1 MKPRLTLDADRE
13 KQTILHWLQPS
24 FDGKGTD
31 PCTVHVERTKL
42 REPGTCEW
50 MTACAYWKDWL
61 LGGSANPTG
70 YRRFLWI
77 HGLPGSGKT
86 ILVSH
91 LNDEV
96 ALHCGAN
103 GCSYYYCL
111 YEHDRDETETFL
123 RHTIRDFCI
132 QLGSFVPPK
141 LHEMWKYKNL
151 RVGDLQECLRVVT
164 LEFLAHAGKRAYI
177 IVDAVDESK
186 SPRKGFLKVLVS
198 IGTDPA
204 FNHVSLLM
212 TSREEPDIKQAIESL
227 PQVPLSWG
235 PGLSSSSSTFDIP
248 VLAMSHPPNESHQLI
263 PHPSWMRPASFA
275 PFGNVPVLMP
285 PKQRARVA
293 SEPPVSFGRTS
304 KYHNDLIDLDMSTSM
319 SALSTYSEQGDVG
332 AAPNSPTKPS
342 ARNNKRQLS
351 GPHESRSPSPQ
362 KRKVSAGGSH
372 VDIKPEHELDD
383 VAATNGSMPRVFPC
397 SILSMSNPFVRAA
410 IEKVIEKQLEASGRF
425 GQWPREDFI
434 PKLKM
439 HLAVKAGGIFRAVAC
454 HLDLIARQQNLIDDD
469 QILDAIGRF
478 PETLFDQYEQ
488 IIVTGIPDA
497 GALNSHNRDFA
508 RTALA
513 LACSDTAGIPDVVV
527 LVEAA
532 RFNVPQGK
540 AQAFNLEKLK
550 HLLGCLVKV
559 TRLRRKPTQLFT
571 RNDDPGD
578 HKRLSV
584 AHFTVKEFLYHKKT
598 AQGPARDFALSKETN
613 RRLELKIVF
622 YGLQQFLP
630 ERKQPTKYEEYCIKM
645 TEKAISKQP
654 AVLVRDKEI
663 WEAVHRCLAWN
674 DPHLNVVK
682 RNKATREAFP
692 NWNKLATAFVDGEAP
707 EYRHTCIIVS
717 LLLLEWPKLAEVYLG
732 SLQDEQKEEIW
743 SDAFVLRDS
752 DATTVLEMCVSGR
765 QTSFLDIFVQA
776 GATFQ
781 DAEDILFR
789 ALEDPYSDSEGHD
802 DDGSTTGLLL
812 RTLLERGADPN
823 AIGDNRWTPLQVATR
838 QLEHFWVQEL
848 LYYRADPN
856 AVVKHD
862 GHVGDGEDSARG
874 GGNGGSDASSG
885 GKKWYHKTPI
895 DICRTTIPK
904 WGENEEDWAWSRS
917 RVGQLLTATLAN
929 AGTAP
934 ANADVIVIGDD

>member
-1 MKPRLTLDADRE
+1 
-13 KQTILHWLQPS
+13 
-24 FDGKGTD
+24 
-31 PCTVHVERTKL
+31 
-42 REPGTCEW
+42 

-61 LGGSANPTG
+61 RGGSPCPG
-70 YRRFLWI
+70 GHRRFLWV

-86 ILVSH
+86 ILASR

-96 ALHCGAN
+96 ALHCGAK

-111 YEHDRDETETFL
+111 YEHNRDETETFL
-123 RHTIRDFCI
+123 RHAIRDFCI
-132 QLGSFVPPK
+132 QLGCFIPPK
-141 LHEMWKYKNL
+141 LHDMWKYKKL
-151 RVGDLQECLRVVT
+151 HVDDLQECLRIVT
-164 LEFLAHAGKRAYI
+164 LEFLARAGKRAYI

-186 SPRKGFLKVLVS
+186 SPRKAFLQVLVT
-198 IGTDPA
+198 IGTNPA

-212 TSREEPDIKQAIESL
+212 TSREEPDIKQAIERL

-235 PGLSSSSSTFDIP
+235 PGLSSSTFDIP
-248 VLAMSHPPNESHQLI
+248 VRAMSRPPNENHQLI
-263 PHPSWMRPASFA
+263 SHPSLTRSASVA
-275 PFGNVPVLMP
+275 PFDNFPVLMP

-293 SEPPVSFGRTS
+293 SEPPVSFGGAS
-304 KYHNDLIDLDMSTSM
+304 KYHNDLIELDVSM
-319 SALSTYSEQGDVG
+319 NMRALSTYSQQGDIG

-362 KRKVSAGGSH
+362 KRKVSAGGRH
-372 VDIKPEHELDD
+372 VEIKPDHELDD
-383 VAATNGSMPRVFPC
+383 VAATTDGPMSRVFPC

-434 PKLKM
+434 PKLRM

-469 QILDAIGRF
+469 QILDAIEQF

-497 GALNSHNRDFA
+497 GSLNSHNRDFA

-540 AQAFNLEKLK
+540 AQAYNLEKLK
-550 HLLGCLVKV
+550 QLLGCLVKV
-559 TRLRRKPTQLFT
+559 TYLRRKPSHLFA
-571 RNDDPGD
+571 RNDEPGD
-578 HKRLSV
+578 RQRLTV
-584 AHFTVKEFLYHKKT
+584 AHFTVKEFLYHEKT

-630 ERKQPTKYEEYCIKM
+630 ERKHPTKYEEYCIKM

-663 WEAVHRCLAWN
+663 WEAMHRCLAWN
-674 DPHLNVVK
+674 DPHQNVVK
-682 RNKATREAFP
+682 RNKVTRDAFP
-692 NWNKLATAFVDGEAP
+692 TWTKLATAFAEGEAP
-707 EYRHTCIIVS
+707 EHRHTCIIVS
-717 LLLLEWPKLAEVYLG
+717 LLLLEWPKLAEVYLD

-743 SDAFVLRDS
+743 CDEFVLRDS

-765 QTSFLDIFVQA
+765 QTGFLDIFVQA

-789 ALEDPYSDSEGHD
+789 ALENPYSDSEGHD

-823 AIGDNRWTPLQVATR
+823 AIGRNRWTPLQVATR

-862 GHVGDGEDSARG
+862 GHVGDGEDSAG
-874 GGNGGSDASSG
+874 GGGGDGGPDASNDG
-885 GKKWYHKTPI
+885 GKWYHNTPI
-895 DICRTTIPK
+895 DICRTTKPK

-917 RVGQLLTATLAN
+917 RVGQLLTAALVNAGVDPGQDGARRKTSAN
-929 AGTAP
+929 AE
-934 ANADVIVIGDD
+934 VIVLEDD